1 MYKHTKTGRM
11 ATIPVT
17 IDDDQK
23 KKFHGLCIQHDT
35 TMTEVLRQCV
45 DRYIAE
51 HKPRYVQVG

>member
-17 IDDDQK
+17 IDGEQK
-23 KKFHGLCIQHDT
+23 KKFYGLCIQHDT
-35 TMTEVLRQCV
+35 TMTEVLRKCV
-45 DRYIAE
+45 DRYITE